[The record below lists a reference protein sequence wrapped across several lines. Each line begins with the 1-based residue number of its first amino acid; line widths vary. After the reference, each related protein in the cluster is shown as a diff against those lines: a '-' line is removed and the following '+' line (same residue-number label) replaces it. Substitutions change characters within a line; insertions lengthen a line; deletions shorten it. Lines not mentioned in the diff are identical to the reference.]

1 MAFCVLR
8 SWISVRVRPFSHS
21 VLPGSRSNLWNF
33 WAPHIA
39 ALLLRAISGRSPGLV
54 VGGRERI
61 HGGDSK
67 SSSESIMLRFV
78 SCCSIMLRRIVQPC
92 VDGLQAKLYQSK
104 KKEAGCGRWHLLEV
118 PLELLRGPLVEK
130 EARSAEEGSARASG
144 TVATR
149 SHRLSVRQKWENGG
163 AAARSRHRAGTHN
176 THTRMHTHTRRG

>member
-1 MAFCVLR
+1 MRPGIAGPR
-8 SWISVRVRPFSHS
+8 SPCRGDGVSPHALAVS
-21 VLPGSRSNLWNF
+21 
-33 WAPHIA
+33 HIA
-39 ALLLRAISGRSPGLV
+39 APLLRAITGRSPGLV
-54 VGGRERI
+54 VGGRERL

-130 EARSAEEGSARASG
+130 EAGSAEEGSVR
-144 TVATR
+144 TKCVATVPLAR
-149 SHRLSVRQKWENGG
+149 RAHAGKARLGAGSPSVLPRCG
-163 AAARSRHRAGTHN
+163 
-176 THTRMHTHTRRG
+176 